1 MMHCVRIFRSL
12 YRNLIVY
19 YLHVQ
24 LRFDMK
30 IIPKSSISGNL
41 HALSVFFVFMKQS
54 LIIEN
59 FFDYVRGFLGQ
70 RWGAG
75 GRRAIRFPS
84 TGLDNTS
91 LT

>member
-1 MMHCVRIFRSL
+1 MHCVRIFRSF
-12 YRNLIVY
+12 YRNLIV

>member
-1 MMHCVRIFRSL
+1 MMHCVRIFRSF

-19 YLHVQ
+19 YLHE
-24 LRFDMK
+24 MK

>member
-1 MMHCVRIFRSL
+1 MHCVRIFRSF
-12 YRNLIVY
+12 YRNLIV

-30 IIPKSSISGNL
+30 IIPKSSIGGNL